1 MELSDV
7 LFPEQ
12 QIENTIQ
19 ETLKTNDLLANGFS
33 LDNHPK
39 ISALETKID
48 MLEVDRKL
56 KANALLPKID
66 LSYSYIS
73 EPQFIDSYKFENYK
87 VGINFAYPIFLR
99 KERGGLKLAQF
110 KIQETTNSLN
120 LERLQLSNKIKAQKE
135 VINSLNKQSLM
146 ANELVRDYDV
156 MLQSE
161 ERLFIFGESSL
172 FLINSRES
180 SLITAQLTAIA
191 LRNEFFVSNS
201 ELYKIM
207 ANPD

>member
-1 MELSDV
+1 
-7 LFPEQ
+7 
-12 QIENTIQ
+12 
-19 ETLKTNDLLANGFS
+19 
-33 LDNHPK
+33 
-39 ISALETKID
+39 

-66 LSYSYIS
+66 LSYSYLS
-73 EPQFIDSYKFENYK
+73 EPQYIDSYKFENYK

-135 VINSLNKQSLM
+135 VINSLNNQRLM
-146 ANELVRDYDV
+146 ANELVSDYNT

-180 SLITAQLTAIA
+180 SLITAQLAAIA
-191 LRNEFFVSNS
+191 LRNDFCVSNS